1 MNVYVYC
8 VYVYVYCVCQKK
20 SRVSFKIS
28 YLVVRDGGEDHW
40 NGVGVSSAPF
50 SFVVVIIIVV
60 VVVIIVISIIIIVI
74 SIIYFII
81 ITTQFDQFTGDEYN
95 NI

>member
-1 MNVYVYC
+1 M
-8 VYVYVYCVCQKK
+8 
-20 SRVSFKIS
+20 
-28 YLVVRDGGEDHW
+28 RDGGEDHW

>member
-1 MNVYVYC
+1 M
-8 VYVYVYCVCQKK
+8 
-20 SRVSFKIS
+20 
-28 YLVVRDGGEDHW
+28 RDGGEDHW

-74 SIIYFII
+74 SIISIIYFII